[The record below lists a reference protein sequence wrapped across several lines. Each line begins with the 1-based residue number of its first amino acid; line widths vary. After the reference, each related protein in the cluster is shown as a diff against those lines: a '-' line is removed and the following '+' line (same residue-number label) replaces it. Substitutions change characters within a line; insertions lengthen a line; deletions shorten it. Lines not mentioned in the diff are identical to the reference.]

1 MSFAG
6 KFTLG
11 EAEVLAVLGLIDV
24 GMVGILVAV
33 DTPTGMDTVLHGVD
47 AGGMYGICT
56 RYNVNERNPSKYKI
70 LVDFYVN
77 LTREGL
83 CRKIVTTAP
92 SDL

>member
-1 MSFAG
+1 MRTCKNCLISFPLSFRA

-33 DTPTGMDTVLHGVD
+33 DTPTGMDTVLDGVD

-56 RYNVNERNPSKYKI
+56 R
-70 LVDFYVN
+70 
-77 LTREGL
+77 
-83 CRKIVTTAP
+83 
-92 SDL
+92 